1 VRPVG
6 GGYPKKFGRRELAYF
21 AIRVWWKPSDTF
33 SWNVQPMRISSS
45 QYENNLKVDN
55 MHQLFDEDKI
65 NQIASLLVK
74 IHNRR
79 YDIEKSVKMS

>member
-1 VRPVG
+1 M
-6 GGYPKKFGRRELAYF
+6 ECAAYED
-21 AIRVWWKPSDTF
+21 IH
-33 SWNVQPMRISSS
+33 N

-55 MHQLFDEDKI
+55 MHQLFDGDKI

-79 YDIEKSVKMS
+79 SNIEKSVEMS